1 MPKLGVN
8 IDHTATVREARKTYE
23 PSPVIAAIVA
33 ERAGADSIVCHLR
46 EDRRHI
52 KDEDL
57 YELKK
62 VIKTRLNL
70 EMSIHPDIVRIAQD
84 VKPHQATF
92 VPERRQ
98 EITTEGGL
106 DLTRNKTKL
115 GKAINALQKKNIAV
129 SLFIDPDYAQIRLAK
144 KLGVKI
150 IELHTGEYANA
161 KTPASRSRELKR
173 LRDAVDFARKKGLCV
188 NAGHGLTY
196 TNVEPVAGIKGIEEL
211 NIGHSIISRAV
222 FVGLEQA
229 AREMKTLVNPTLPC
243 GEYIGYH
250 TRKRVE
256 NP

>member
-8 IDHTATVREARKTYE
+8 IDHAATVREARKTYE
-23 PSPVIAAIVA
+23 PSPVVAAIVA

-52 KDEDL
+52 NDKDL

-62 VIKTRLNL
+62 VVKTRLNL

-84 VKPHQATF
+84 VMPHQATI

-106 DLTRNKTKL
+106 DLTRNKIKL
-115 GKAINALQKKNIAV
+115 KKAIISLQKKNIPV
-129 SLFIDPDYAQIRLAK
+129 SLFIDPDCKQIRLANT
-144 KLGVKI
+144 LGVKI
-150 IELHTGEYANA
+150 VELHTGGYANA
-161 KTPASRSRELKR
+161 KTPALRERELKR
-173 LRDAVDFARKKGLCV
+173 LRDALNFARKAGLCV

-211 NIGHSIISRAV
+211 NVGHSIISRAV

-229 AREMKTLVNPTLPC
+229 VREMKRLINP
-243 GEYIGYH
+243 
-250 TRKRVE
+250 
-256 NP
+256 